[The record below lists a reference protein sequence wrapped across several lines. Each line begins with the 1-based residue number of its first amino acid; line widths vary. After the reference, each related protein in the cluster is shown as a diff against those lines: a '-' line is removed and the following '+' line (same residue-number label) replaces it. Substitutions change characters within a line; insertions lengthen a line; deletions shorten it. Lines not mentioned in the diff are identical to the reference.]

1 MSLRLV
7 LLEEIP
13 EDEHLHR
20 EWNALVRQMERP
32 EVFYTYEWARAVQS
46 SYHRILKPW
55 LFLAYE
61 NDSLAGIVSLG
72 SNVGSGTVAFLA
84 ANTAD
89 YCDFISAPASRAEFV
104 DLVFAELAK
113 RRIGKL
119 VLANLPVDSETP
131 KAIQVAA
138 AKQGLY
144 AFQRPAYS
152 CTQVILGVGEEREK
166 LKASLQKKLNRR
178 LRGLERRGTPKYMH
192 LQSWASIQ
200 PALQNFFDAH
210 AARFQ
215 ATGRVS
221 SLATA
226 ERRNFLEDMARRF
239 SDSGTVTLSILMVND
254 QTIAWNYGFQFGAGW
269 FWYQPTFDGRWE
281 EHSPG
286 YCLLARIVIE
296 ACENKEMKVVDL
308 GLGDEAYKDRFGNGV
323 RETLH
328 VAVTKS
334 RLKHLGE
341 IARYKVASSLKQS
354 PKIERTIR
362 RFIGR

>member
-1 MSLRLV
+1 VSLRLV

-32 EVFYTYEWARAVQS
+32 EVFYTYEWAMAVQS
-46 SYHRILKPW
+46 SYQQTLKPW

-61 NDSLAGIVSLG
+61 NDSLTGVVSLS
-72 SNVGSGTVAFLA
+72 SNVGDGTFTFLA

-89 YCDFISAPASRAEFV
+89 YCDFISVPARRAEFV

-113 RRIGKL
+113 QQIGKL
-119 VLANLPVDSETP
+119 VLANLPADSETP
-131 KAIQVAA
+131 RAIQGAA
-138 AKQGLY
+138 QKQGFY

-166 LKASLQKKLNRR
+166 LKASLQKKLHRR
-178 LRGLERRGTPKYMH
+178 LRGLERGGTAKYVH
-192 LQSWASIQ
+192 LQSWVSIQ
-200 PALQNFFDAH
+200 PALQSFFDAH

-226 ERRNFLEDMARRF
+226 ERRNLLEDLARRF
-239 SDSGTVTLSILMVND
+239 SDSGVVTFSMLSVND
-254 QTIAWNYGFQFGAGW
+254 QPIAWNYGFQLGGGW

-286 YCLLARIVIE
+286 YCLLARIVID
-296 ACENKEMKVVDL
+296 ACENNEIKVVDL
-308 GLGDEAYKDRFGNGV
+308 GLGDEAYKERFGNGM
-323 RETLH
+323 RETFH

-334 RLKHLGE
+334 RVKHLAG
-341 IARYKVASSLKQS
+341 IARYKAASGLKQS
-354 PKIERTIR
+354 PKIERAIR
-362 RFIGR
+362 RFLGR